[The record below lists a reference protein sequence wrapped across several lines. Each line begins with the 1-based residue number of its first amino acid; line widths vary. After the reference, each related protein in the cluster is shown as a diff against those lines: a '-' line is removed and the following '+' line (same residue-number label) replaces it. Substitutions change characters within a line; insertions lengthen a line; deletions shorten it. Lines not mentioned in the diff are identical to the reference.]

1 MAETNATPAPV
12 RARRVRPPVEAAHAL
27 GAAAPS
33 PAPLPPLPMEV
44 AASVSVPARADEHG
58 ALGPVPTERVRKPL
72 GSQRQKLDSSPI
84 PGFHCHWFNDDDKGR
99 IKDALEAGYEHIK
112 DESGKPVSKIVG
124 TKSQGGPL
132 IAYRMKL
139 PTEWWQQ
146 DQNAK
151 VVARRSRQ
159 ESMQRGVTGRGGPGD
174 DGRYV
179 PLGPDDRPLT
189 QVRNDVR

>member
-12 RARRVRPPVEAAHAL
+12 RARRVRQPLEAAQ
-27 GAAAPS
+27 PS
-33 PAPLPPLPMEV
+33 VPLPPLPMEV
-44 AASVSVPARADEHG
+44 AAPVSARADEHG
-58 ALGPVPTERVRKPL
+58 ALGPVPAERVRKPL
-72 GSQRQKLDSSPI
+72 GSQRQKLDSAPI

-99 IKDALEAGYEHIK
+99 IKDALEAGYEHIR

-124 TKSQGGPL
+124 TKPQGGPL

-179 PLGPDDRPLT
+179 PLGPDGRPLT